1 MMKRQP
7 SHATKQLAESTRRML
22 ICSTLCLA
30 GTGLVGCVSQPA
42 LVPTKTFAPVYP
54 ADPVAPRQNSG
65 SIYNESQTSNF
76 FGRQRDYRVGD
87 LITVILD
94 EKPQSQRTLTS
105 TLSRVSSND
114 AMSGIQQSL
123 SDGVKASGLPFAR
136 GMSGV
141 ISAPTLNGN
150 TITSTGSGQGGQL
163 TTLTGSIAVTVVEVM
178 SNGNLVVRGEKQ
190 LALSEGSETIQVS
203 GTIRVED
210 VAPNG
215 TVQSKRIA
223 NAQIAYRGDGDMS
236 DATKA
241 GWGSRML
248 YKWWPF

>member
-1 MMKRQP
+1 MMKHP
-7 SHATKQLAESTRRML
+7 VSHSAKRLAVPARTALVYSVLSLTGAG
-22 ICSTLCLA
+22 LA
-30 GTGLVGCVSQPA
+30 GCVSQPP
-42 LVPTKTFAPVYP
+42 LVPTKSFAPVYP
-54 ADPVAPRQNSG
+54 TDPVAPRQNSG

-87 LITVILD
+87 LITVLLD
-94 EKPQSQRTLTS
+94 ERPTATRNLSS
-105 TLSRVSSND
+105 TLSRVGSNTV
-114 AMSGIQQSL
+114 MSGIQQSL
-123 SDGVKASGLPFAR
+123 ADGAKASGLPFSK
-136 GMSGV
+136 GISGV
-141 ISAPTLNGN
+141 ISAPTLSGS
-150 TITSTGSGQGGQL
+150 TITSTGSGAGGQL

-203 GTIRVED
+203 GTVRVED

-215 TVQSKRIA
+215 TVQSKRLA

-241 GWGSRML
+241 GWGNRIL
-248 YKWWPF
+248 FKWWPF

>member
-1 MMKRQP
+1 MKRP
-7 SHATKQLAESTRRML
+7 ASNSAMQLAAPARAALVYSVLSLTGAG
-22 ICSTLCLA
+22 LA
-30 GTGLVGCVSQPA
+30 GCVSQPP
-42 LVPTKTFAPVYP
+42 LVPTKSFAPVYP
-54 ADPVAPRQNSG
+54 TDPVAPRQNSG

-87 LITVILD
+87 LITVLLD
-94 EKPQSQRTLTS
+94 EKPTATRKLSS
-105 TLSRVSSND
+105 TASRVSSND
-114 AMSGIQQSL
+114 AMAGIQQSL

-141 ISAPTLNGN
+141 ISAPTLAGN
-150 TITSTGSGQGGQL
+150 TITSTGSGEGGQAA
-163 TTLTGSIAVTVVEVM
+163 TLTGSIAVTVVEVM

-190 LALSEGSETIQVS
+190 LALSEGSEVIQVS
-203 GTIRVED
+203 GTVRVED

-215 TVQSKRIA
+215 TVQSKRLA
-223 NAQIAYRGDGDMS
+223 NAQIAYRGEGDLS
-236 DATKA
+236 DATKV

>member
-1 MMKRQP
+1 MKHP
-7 SHATKQLAESTRRML
+7 VSHSAKRLAAPARTALVYSVLSLTGAG
-22 ICSTLCLA
+22 LA
-30 GTGLVGCVSQPA
+30 GCVSQPP
-42 LVPTKTFAPVYP
+42 LVPTKSFAPVYP
-54 ADPVAPRQNSG
+54 TDPVAPRQNSG

-87 LITVILD
+87 LITVLLD
-94 EKPQSQRTLTS
+94 EKPTATRKLSS
-105 TLSRVSSND
+105 TASRVSSNN
-114 AMSGIQQSL
+114 AMPGIQQSL

-141 ISAPTLNGN
+141 ISAPSLAGN
-150 TITSTGSGQGGQL
+150 TITSTGAGEGGQAA
-163 TTLTGSIAVTVVEVM
+163 TLTGSIAVTVVEVM

-190 LALSEGSETIQVS
+190 LALSEGSEVIQVS
-203 GTIRVED
+203 GTVRVED

-215 TVQSKRIA
+215 TVQSKRLA
-223 NAQIAYRGDGDMS
+223 NAQIAYRGDGDLS
-236 DATKA
+236 DATKV